1 MESIN
6 VLRDSLI
13 DLPRKELQA
22 KAKAIGIAANL
33 KTSEII
39 ELILQ
44 HSHKVKGPDQ
54 GGTSSHN
61 NESLPHLTNDTSFQ
75 CQESSSHMVPHH
87 SKT

>member
-1 MESIN
+1 MKAEPNKSSMESIN
-6 VLRDSLI
+6 FLRDSLI

-44 HSHKVKGPDQ
+44 HSQKIFRTLAQTGKAQLRDWGLISQPV
-54 GGTSSHN
+54 SR
-61 NESLPHLTNDTSFQ
+61 F
-75 CQESSSHMVPHH
+75 
-87 SKT
+87 